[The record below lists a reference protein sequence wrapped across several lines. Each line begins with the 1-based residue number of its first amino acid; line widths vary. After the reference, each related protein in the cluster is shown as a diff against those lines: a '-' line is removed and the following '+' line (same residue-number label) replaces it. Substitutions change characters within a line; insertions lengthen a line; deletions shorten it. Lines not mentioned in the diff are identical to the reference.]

1 MRRGPG
7 GNEPTII
14 LDKMKAGKSFE
25 EAVRDVEIL
34 HGFICEEWW
43 KELNKPV
50 LEKQVA
56 PPAKKV
62 DPLK

>member
-7 GNEPTII
+7 GNEPTLIA
-14 LDKMKAGKSFE
+14 DKMKEGKSFE
-25 EAVRDVEIL
+25 VAVREVEIL

-50 LEKQVA
+50 FEKAQV
-56 PPAKKV
+56 PAKKV